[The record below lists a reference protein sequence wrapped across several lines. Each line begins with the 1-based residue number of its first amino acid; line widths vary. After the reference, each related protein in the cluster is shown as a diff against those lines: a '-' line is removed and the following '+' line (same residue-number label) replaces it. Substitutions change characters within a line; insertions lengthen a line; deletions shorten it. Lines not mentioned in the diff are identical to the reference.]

1 MHNGKGKTKNYF
13 IFGLLT
19 VHLKKKT
26 NGLYILKWFL
36 FAEEHFFIKTISY
49 FENSN

>member
-1 MHNGKGKTKNYF
+1 MHNGKGKTKKLLYF
-13 IFGLLT
+13 WPLT

-26 NGLYILKWFL
+26 KGLYILKWFL

>member
-1 MHNGKGKTKNYF
+1 MGPV
-13 IFGLLT
+13 FGPWNTLENP
-19 VHLKKKT
+19 LK
-26 NGLYILKWFL
+26 GLYILKWFL